1 MYHYLT
7 AVVLKWNHVSWFQRE
22 RNPYQNPA
30 KTPMFKKTEHWKI
43 MLIFCLDHHSD
54 GCYASAWGEQKSGSS
69 VSKDTTFRQDPGDRL
84 LTLEVNRGKLG
95 YCSLCSTVFFGWGF
109 LSVRVVL
116 ENWSPESEVILF
128 SSQYQYSAIPWGLS
142 NIFSLM
148 WEEKEW
154 SIT

>member
-7 AVVLKWNHVSWFQRE
+7 AVVLKWNHVSWFQQE

-30 KTPMFKKTEHWKI
+30 KTPIFKKTEHWKI

-95 YCSLCSTVFFGWGF
+95 CAVLFFWLGFFVCKSSTRELITWKWSYFVFFP
-109 LSVRVVL
+109 V
-116 ENWSPESEVILF
+116 
-128 SSQYQYSAIPWGLS
+128 
-142 NIFSLM
+142 
-148 WEEKEW
+148 
-154 SIT
+154 SIQCNTLGPV